1 MILACACTAGGAGLW
16 DFATTW
22 SEAYCEESSYSPM
35 SGFHDYV
42 TIDLVRRLP
51 TTSVA
56 CCFAL
61 LHCLSDCLLASRP
74 LKNSQMFI
82 DIPPVQS
89 AALEI
94 MCSTWHG
101 QNEHISSVLSEILIV
116 PFVLC
121 FGLKPWSMRFWEA
134 LTCIKR
140 TSGSRVTAP
149 SFQQPF
155 TCDLFMSYLADRR
168 TDCSHPFCAGTPSFT
183 PFFGLPELA
192 KRPRIGCASPSSAWY
207 DQDEHV
213 SSVLGEILVAPFVL
227 CPF

>member
-1 MILACACTAGGAGLW
+1 MNI
-16 DFATTW
+16 
-22 SEAYCEESSYSPM
+22 
-35 SGFHDYV
+35 
-42 TIDLVRRLP
+42 
-51 TTSVA
+51 
-56 CCFAL
+56 
-61 LHCLSDCLLASRP
+61 SRP
-74 LKNSQMFI
+74 FS
-82 DIPPVQS
+82 
-89 AALEI
+89 
-94 MCSTWHG
+94 
-101 QNEHISSVLSEILIV
+101 
-116 PFVLC
+116 
-121 FGLKPWSMRFWEA
+121 PWSMRFWEA

-227 CPF
+227 CFWVLPLYLDNHGSSRYANYTVGKASFESYERHLPFLPPFITPPPITPLSSIPTPPSITPSLLHHSLHPPPSITSPVFLLP